1 MKRILFLLLA
11 ILIFNIG
18 FSQDERK
25 DTTTLEEV
33 VVTGSKIE
41 TLKKKVPFTVSQ
53 INRQEIENTGQI
65 NILPTLNT
73 YVPGVFVT
81 ERNIL
86 GFGVATGGSGGIS
99 IRGVGGAP
107 NTGVL
112 VLIDGHPQFQGLF
125 SHPLADAYVASDVE
139 KVEVIRG
146 PGSVLYGTNAM
157 GGVINIITRKNS
169 KDGFNGSL
177 GGSYGSYNTQKYYAT
192 LGYKNKKW
200 DVFASVNHDQTDGI
214 RDSTDFKITNGYA
227 KIGYTINEHFSAM
240 ADFSIAKFDANDNG
254 PVFKPAFFNV
264 DILRGKTSF
273 ALMNKFAKSE
283 GALKVYHN
291 FGDHDLS
298 DGFISSDRNSGIMLY
313 QTFRLFKGNIF
324 TVGTDLIQYGGKANA
339 GMAKDKLKTV
349 NDVAGYVYTQ
359 QAIGTQ
365 LTASAGL
372 RLENHTIFGT
382 EWVPT
387 GGIAYN
393 PTNATTFKATVS
405 KSFRSPSIMELYLY
419 APNPE
424 LKPERMMNY
433 EISYLQSLLN
443 KKLRFELTGY
453 VADGSNMIEV
463 VGVPPN
469 AKRQNVGKFNNK
481 GIEVSVNYMPLQNLH
496 LHSNYSFLYQEKITL
511 AAPKQQF
518 NINANYSYKIW
529 SLFAGLQYIDKL
541 YTSLKPIKTQSYALV
556 NARLSVMPLKNL
568 SVFVTGNNLLNQQY
582 EINYGYPMPKTNFS
596 AGINL
601 KF

>member
-1 MKRILFLLLA
+1 MGI
-11 ILIFNIG
+11 
-18 FSQDERK
+18 
-25 DTTTLEEV
+25 
-33 VVTGSKIE
+33 KI
-41 TLKKKVPFTVSQ
+41 
-53 INRQEIENTGQI
+53 
-65 NILPTLNT
+65 
-73 YVPGVFVT
+73 
-81 ERNIL
+81 
-86 GFGVATGGSGGIS
+86 
-99 IRGVGGAP
+99 
-107 NTGVL
+107 
-112 VLIDGHPQFQGLF
+112 
-125 SHPLADAYVASDVE
+125 
-139 KVEVIRG
+139 
-146 PGSVLYGTNAM
+146 
-157 GGVINIITRKNS
+157 
-169 KDGFNGSL
+169 
-177 GGSYGSYNTQKYYAT
+177 
-192 LGYKNKKW
+192 KKW

-214 RDSTDFKITNGYA
+214 RDSTDFNITNGYA

-240 ADFSIAKFDANDNG
+240 ADFSIAKFDAIDNG

-313 QTFRLFKGNIF
+313 QTFRLFQGNIF
-324 TVGTDLIQYGGKANA
+324 TVGTDIIQYGGKAN
-339 GMAKDKLKTV
+339 GGVAKDKLKTV

-372 RLENHTIFGT
+372 RLENHSLFGT

-387 GGIAYN
+387 GGVAFN

-405 KSFRSPSIMELYLY
+405 KGFRSPSIMELYLY
-419 APNPE
+419 APNPD
-424 LKPERMMNY
+424 LKPERMINY
-433 EISYLQSLLN
+433 EISFLQSLLN
-443 KKLRFELTGY
+443 NKLKFELTGY
-453 VADGSNMIEV
+453 VADGSNMIQV

-469 AKRQNVGKFNNK
+469 AKRQNVGKFNNN
-481 GIEVSVNYMPLQNLH
+481 GLEVSVNYMPLQILH
-496 LHSNYSFLYQEKITL
+496 LHSNYSYLHQETITL

-541 YTSLKPIKTQSYALV
+541 TNSLKPVKTQSYALV
-556 NARLSVMPLKNL
+556 NARLSVMPFKNL
-568 SVFVTGNNLLNQQY
+568 SIFVTGNNLLNQNY